1 MLRCCAS
8 SATLPAKFDAE
19 FASSVALTVT
29 GDGPR
34 VGSALSNPATPK
46 PTRMLEI
53 ARPTIYRGISRRA
66 RALRPSL
73 KVLFMSGYSRTAV
86 VHQGR
91 VDGDVQLMQKPI
103 SSQDLAIRIRDLL
116 DQAHAR

>member
-1 MLRCCAS
+1 
-8 SATLPAKFDAE
+8 
-19 FASSVALTVT
+19 
-29 GDGPR
+29 
-34 VGSALSNPATPK
+34 
-46 PTRMLEI
+46 
-53 ARPTIYRGISRRA
+53 
-66 RALRPSL
+66 
-73 KVLFMSGYSRTAV
+73 MSGYSRTAV